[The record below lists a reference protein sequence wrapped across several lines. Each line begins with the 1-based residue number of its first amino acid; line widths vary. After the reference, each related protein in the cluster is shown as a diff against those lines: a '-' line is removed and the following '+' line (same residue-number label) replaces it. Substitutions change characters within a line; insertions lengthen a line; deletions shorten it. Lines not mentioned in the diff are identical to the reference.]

1 VQGGK
6 VMNLQPILIVGLVVA
21 ALLYVVAMLLY
32 RRRGMSTQR
41 WYTTIGTAIVT
52 LLVFALLGSIFPSEV
67 GAGTLAALAIIGAAV
82 TLGFAWL
89 RRPQT
94 R

>member
-1 VQGGK
+1 
-6 VMNLQPILIVGLVVA
+6 MTLHPILIVGLVLA
-21 ALLYVVAMLLY
+21 ALLYAVAMLLY

-52 LLVFALLGSIFPSEV
+52 LLVFALLGSIFPEY
-67 GAGTLAALAIIGAAV
+67 GAGTLAALAVITGVV
-82 TLGFAWL
+82 TLGFAW
-89 RRPQT
+89 RWHPRT

>member
-1 VQGGK
+1 
-6 VMNLQPILIVGLVVA
+6 MNLQPILIVGLVVA
-21 ALLYVVAMLLY
+21 ALLYAVAMLLY
-32 RRRGMSTQR
+32 RRRGMSMQR

-52 LLVFALLGSIFPSEV
+52 LLVFALLGSIFPEY
-67 GAGTLAALAIIGAAV
+67 GAATLAALAIISGAV